1 MTLPND
7 LLDELNV
14 ISKTRSFRVFRE
26 EALRILKEHGF
37 KHYSNGGFSDVYR
50 KKGLR
55 YVIKITREFDAKF
68 HRIEEYKEGYLAP
81 VYVTGNR
88 FLAIQ
93 PVAQV
98 YESEHSKLYKLNQ
111 QIMDLE
117 EKLKVVRSKRIDEKK
132 KVARAMRKYDYTK
145 VDRWNHISDINES
158 NVGIYRGKLYMVDL
172 NNHVPSPY
180 YGD

>member
-7 LLDELNV
+7 LLSELNA
-14 ISKTRSFRVFRE
+14 IGKTRSYRVFRE

-37 KHYSNGGFSDVYR
+37 KHHSNGGFTDVYR
-50 KKGLR
+50 KKGFR
-55 YVIKITREFDAKF
+55 YVIKLARAFDAKF
-68 HRIEEYKEGYLAP
+68 HRIEEYKEGYLTP
-81 VYVTGNR
+81 VYMTSNR

-93 PVAQV
+93 PVAVV
-98 YESEHSKLYKLNQ
+98 YESEHSKLYRLNQ

-117 EKLKVVRSKRIDEKK
+117 EKLKVVRNKRIDEKK
-132 KVARAMRKYDYTK
+132 KLARALRKYDYTK
-145 VDRWNHISDINES
+145 VDRWNHISDIHES